1 MFCGEGISSV
11 VIKMLVYGNL
21 ESYLYAQCI
30 YLVETQFQL
39 IEYGFHRNSARRLVL
54 QTWGVHGVVLYGE
67 EC

>member
-1 MFCGEGISSV
+1 
-11 VIKMLVYGNL
+11 MLVYGNL

-54 QTWGVHGVVLYGE
+54 QTWGVHGVYCMERSVKKVHGW
-67 EC
+67 